1 MHNHLSR
8 RAAIISGALAAAFA
22 RPAAAQADTSADY
35 VFTNGFIY
43 TVDARDSVHQA
54 LAVRDG
60 RIVYVGTSKGARTF
74 AGKATKVVDL
84 GGKMLMPGLHD
95 GHVHEMA
102 GGQGLLSCD
111 LKYAAMTVEEMREI
125 IQKYL
130 DETADQEPDG
140 WVSVVNWYQQ
150 AIRPAGTKLSKADLD
165 VLDTRRPIVVSSSD
179 GHTTL
184 VNSRALEL
192 AGITAKTKNPA
203 DGVIERDADGEA
215 TGLLQDGASGLV
227 TAKIPAPTG
236 QDNLKVARTAL
247 AALAVQGVTTFM
259 DAAASEDA
267 LKAFATLAD
276 QGKLTARCHF
286 APVID
291 VTDRNPGPRL
301 LRLRRKYHGGA
312 TKAGPGVAVNNA
324 KLFIDGVLQY
334 PAQTAA
340 LLEPYLVHK
349 HDHWVAGKKIG
360 EQYWTQDGMDAVVAK
375 VAAAGFDPHIHAI
388 GDKAVRIAL
397 NAFGAM
403 RAAGH
408 RKIRPAIAHAE
419 LVDPADIPRFA
430 KLDVTASMGFHW
442 AKPAPDSIESVKPYL
457 GAKRWKNYEPEGDLW
472 RAGGRIS
479 LGSDWPVD
487 PLDEWT
493 AIKTVIT
500 RTASRKSPFAKFG
513 VMTPH
518 QRLTRAA
525 AIRAATLNGAY
536 QLRQD
541 AHTGSLE
548 VGKLADLIVLDRNVM
563 KVPAERIADTRVLL
577 TMVGGRV
584 VHRLSDL
591 GD

>member
-1 MHNHLSR
+1 MDNHLSR
-8 RAAIISGALAAAFA
+8 RAAIVSGALATVFA
-22 RPAAAQADTSADY
+22 RPAQADASADY
-35 VFTNGFIY
+35 LFTNGFIY

-60 RIVYVGTSKGARTF
+60 RIVYVGTSKGARGF
-74 AGKATKVVDL
+74 AGKDTKVVDL

-95 GHVHEMA
+95 GHVHEME

-111 LKYAAMTVEEMREI
+111 LGYAAMTVEEMRKI

-130 DETADQEPDG
+130 DDTADQEPDG
-140 WVSVVNWYQQ
+140 WVSVVHWYQQ

-165 VLDTRRPIVVSSSD
+165 VLSTKRPIVVSSSD

-184 VNSRALEL
+184 VNSRALQL
-192 AGITAKTKNPA
+192 AGITAKTKNPP
-203 DGVIERDADGEA
+203 DGTIERDSHGEA
-215 TGLLQDGASGLV
+215 TGLLQDGASRLV
-227 TAKIPAPTG
+227 TAKIPEPTG
-236 QDNLKVARTAL
+236 ADNLKIARTAL
-247 AALAVQGVTTFM
+247 AALAAQGVTTFM
-259 DAAASEDA
+259 DAAASEEA
-267 LKAFATLAD
+267 LRAFTTLAD
-276 QGKLTARCHF
+276 AGELTARAHF

-291 VTDRNPGPRL
+291 VTERDPRSRL
-301 LRLRRKYHGGA
+301 LRLRRKYHDGA
-312 TKAGPGVAVNNA
+312 TRAKPGVAVNNA
-324 KLFIDGVLQY
+324 KLFMDGVLQY

-349 HDHWVAGKKIG
+349 HDHWTPGKKAG
-360 EQYWTQDGMDAVVAK
+360 AQYWTQSALDAVVAK

-388 GDKAVRIAL
+388 GDRAVRTAL
-397 NAFGAM
+397 NAFAAM

-408 RKIRPAIAHAE
+408 RRTRPAIAHAE
-419 LVDPADIPRFA
+419 LVDPADIARFA
-430 KLDVTASMGFHW
+430 KIDVTASMGFHW
-442 AKPAPDSIESVKPYL
+442 AKAAPDSIESVKPYL
-457 GAKRWKNYEPEGDLW
+457 GPRRWRNYEPEGDLW

-500 RTASRKSPFAKFG
+500 RTAGRKSPFAKFG

-525 AIRAATLNGAY
+525 AIRAATLNGAH

-563 KVPAERIADTRVLL
+563 KVDAERIAGTKVLF

-584 VHRLSDL
+584 VHTLL
-591 GD
+591 T